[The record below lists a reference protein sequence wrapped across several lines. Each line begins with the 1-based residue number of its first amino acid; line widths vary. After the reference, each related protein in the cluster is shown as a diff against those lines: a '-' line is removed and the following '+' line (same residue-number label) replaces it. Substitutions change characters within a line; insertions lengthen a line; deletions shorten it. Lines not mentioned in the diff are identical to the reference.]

1 MVYEII
7 PIGFL
12 IEKAGGKTDDSS
24 CQSVLDLQVKGYEQ
38 RTSFIAGSIFEVEKM
53 NKLIK

>member
-1 MVYEII
+1 LVYEII

-12 IEKAGGKTDDSS
+12 IEKAGGKTDDGSG
-24 CQSVLDLQVKGYEQ
+24 QSVLDLQVKGYEQ